1 MDTATVQVPD
11 EEGTE
16 ARAILGDKNATFFS
30 MVHSV
35 PGSYTPVS
43 VKNATFFS
51 MVHSVPG
58 SYTPV
63 SVLHNIPEL
72 CSTLYFLIK
81 KQRLPDLSTNLELV
95 RTEASTNPGASGLK
109 AHAQSYEP
117 PV

>member
-1 MDTATVQVPD
+1 MGHWRKDGKGKTTDRELPLVDTAIVQVPV

-35 PGSYTPVS
+35 PGSC
-43 VKNATFFS
+43 
-51 MVHSVPG
+51 
-58 SYTPV
+58 TPV

-95 RTEASTNPGASGLK
+95 RAETV
-109 AHAQSYEP
+109 Y
-117 PV
+117 

>member
-16 ARAILGDKNATFFS
+16 ARAILGD
-30 MVHSV
+30 
-35 PGSYTPVS
+35 
-43 VKNATFFS
+43 KNATFFS

-95 RTEASTNPGASGLK
+95 RTEASTNPGTSGLK
-109 AHAQSYEP
+109 AHAQSYKP